1 MYFNEFFLLSII
13 TSFIYYV
20 HGQNQL
26 YSLRSRRLLP
36 ADSYTILGQAGLR
49 RLGQCNITYAWL
61 TSPPTSTLDA
71 YGHATACKRLQLLNG
86 EIIPISSYDHP
97 NNDLMNN
104 DEDINQ
110 ADKELKSI
118 NKEWSASLIDLE
130 RLDILIR
137 AEVMG
142 IGQSKQL
149 ANDPRYFFLA
159 DRVGDLNLMAVLRP
173 DKQLKLELINPLA
186 SEHLVLTP
194 QHVLCLRKQCPSTIQ
209 DVNMNVSKQ
218 DNTSI
223 IAGTNVNI
231 AALTKAE
238 RQNRELYMQLVISRV
253 ACALISFMCV
263 VFAMTSLTLCIR
275 LRQNPHFYKRR
286 MIRSSQA
293 SICKEPH
300 PSPTPFCQVNGKVN
314 MSQVSPLFITDQSPR
329 HYGITHIPS
338 ETASMN
344 NIVMTAS
351 NMSTCDPQNGLQN
364 IPISYSAL
372 GTQYAQISGY
382 PISGAPIASYNDN
395 SGLITIYPI
404 PSRGSISST
413 QRGLL
418 LQCQNGSVSPAPSNH
433 SDGKNGIT
441 RTGSLGRY
449 SRNSVCYGDSTRKK
463 LLYQIKKSHQ
473 NLSQT
478 IKQQQQNDLTTPL
491 TNNRPM
497 PIVQQ
502 QHHHLQQQQLHP
514 SMKHEDN
521 LSGKPD
527 DLISFQYTPNFTTVL
542 HHYPTELQY
551 NDIKTIPNIDIEET
565 NSDLIKSNQFNHVN
579 EPSISVIRKPA
590 HVN

>member
-1 MYFNEFFLLSII
+1 MYLYEFFLFPII
-13 TSFIYYV
+13 TSFIYDV

-61 TSPPTSTLDA
+61 TSPPTSSLDA

-137 AEVMG
+137 AEVIG

-218 DNTSI
+218 DNTSM

-275 LRQNPHFYKRR
+275 LRQNPQFYKKR

-463 LLYQIKKSHQ
+463 LLYQMKKSHQ
-473 NLSQT
+473 NSSQT

-491 TNNRPM
+491 TNNRPV

-551 NDIKTIPNIDIEET
+551 NDIKTIPNIDIEEP

>member
-1 MYFNEFFLLSII
+1 MYFYEFYLFLII
-13 TSFIYYV
+13 TSLIYYV
-20 HGQNQL
+20 NGQNKL
-26 YSLRSRRLLP
+26 YSSLRSRRLLP

-61 TSPPTSTLDA
+61 TSPPTSSLDA
-71 YGHATACKRLQLLNG
+71 Y
-86 EIIPISSYDHP
+86 
-97 NNDLMNN
+97 DL
-104 DEDINQ
+104 NQ
-110 ADKELKSI
+110 AEKDLNNI
-118 NKEWSASLIDLE
+118 NHEWSASLIDLE
-130 RLDILIR
+130 RLDLLIR
-137 AEVMG
+137 AEVIG

-159 DRVGDLNLMAVLRP
+159 DRVGDLNLMVVLRP

-194 QHVLCLRKQCPSTIQ
+194 QHVLCLRKQCPSNIN
-209 DVNMNVSKQ
+209 DANINISKQ
-218 DNTSI
+218 DNSSLI
-223 IAGTNVNI
+223 IGSNI

-275 LRQNPHFYKRR
+275 LRQNPHYFKKR

-293 SICKEPH
+293 SICKESH
-300 PSPTPFCQVNGKVN
+300 PSPTPFCQMNGKVN

-351 NMSTCDPQNGLQN
+351 NISTCDPQNGLQN

-372 GTQYAQISGY
+372 NTQYAQISGY
-382 PISGAPIASYNDN
+382 PMTGAPIASYNDN

-404 PSRGSISST
+404 PSHGSISST

-418 LQCQNGSVSPAPSNH
+418 LQCQNGSVSPAPSNN

-473 NLSQT
+473 NSTQT
-478 IKQQQQNDLTTPL
+478 IKQQNDLNTSL
-491 TNNRPM
+491 SNN
-497 PIVQQ
+497 
-502 QHHHLQQQQLHP
+502 QQQLHQ
-514 SMKHEDN
+514 SMKHDDH
-521 LSGKPD
+521 LSSKPD
-527 DLISFQYTPNFTTVL
+527 DLISFQYTPNFTTIV
-542 HHYPTELQY
+542 HRYPTELQY
-551 NDIKTIPNIDIEET
+551 NEMKTIPNMDIEET
-565 NSDLIKSNQFNHVN
+565 NSDLLKSNNFNHIN

-590 HVN
+590 HV

>member
-1 MYFNEFFLLSII
+1 MYFYEFYLFLII
-13 TSFIYYV
+13 TSLIYYV
-20 HGQNQL
+20 NGQNKL
-26 YSLRSRRLLP
+26 YSSLRSRRLLP
-36 ADSYTILGQAGLR
+36 ADSYTILGQAGFR

-61 TSPPTSTLDA
+61 TSPPTSSLDA

-86 EIIPISSYDHP
+86 EIIPISSSSSLSS
-97 NNDLMNN
+97 NDYSNN
-104 DEDINQ
+104 DEDLNQ
-110 ADKELKSI
+110 AEKDLNYI
-118 NKEWSASLIDLE
+118 NHEWSASLIDLE
-130 RLDILIR
+130 RLDLLIR
-137 AEVMG
+137 AEVIG

-159 DRVGDLNLMAVLRP
+159 DRVGDLNLMVVLRP

-194 QHVLCLRKQCPSTIQ
+194 QHVLCLRKQCPSNIN
-209 DVNMNVSKQ
+209 DANINISKQ
-218 DNTSI
+218 DNSSI
-223 IAGTNVNI
+223 IIGSNI

-275 LRQNPHFYKRR
+275 LRQNPHYFKKH

-293 SICKEPH
+293 SICKESH
-300 PSPTPFCQVNGKVN
+300 PSPTPFCQMNGKVN

-344 NIVMTAS
+344 NIVMTGS
-351 NMSTCDPQNGLQN
+351 NISTCDPQNGLQN

-372 GTQYAQISGY
+372 NTQYAQISGY
-382 PISGAPIASYNDN
+382 PMTGAPIASYNDN

-404 PSRGSISST
+404 PSHGSISST

-418 LQCQNGSVSPAPSNH
+418 LQCQNGSVSPAPSNN

-473 NLSQT
+473 NSTQT
-478 IKQQQQNDLTTPL
+478 IKQQQQQQNDLNTSL
-491 TNNRPM
+491 SNNRPI

-502 QHHHLQQQQLHP
+502 QQQQQLHQ
-514 SMKHEDN
+514 SMKHDDH
-521 LSGKPD
+521 LSSKPD
-527 DLISFQYTPNFTTVL
+527 DLISFQYTPNFTTIV
-542 HHYPTELQY
+542 HRYPTELQY
-551 NDIKTIPNIDIEET
+551 NEMKTIPNMDIEET
-565 NSDLIKSNQFNHVN
+565 NSDLLKSNNFNHIN

-590 HVN
+590 HV

>member
-1 MYFNEFFLLSII
+1 MYFYEFYLFLII
-13 TSFIYYV
+13 TSLIYYV
-20 HGQNQL
+20 NGQNKL
-26 YSLRSRRLLP
+26 YSSLRSRRLLP

-61 TSPPTSTLDA
+61 TSPPTSSLDA

-86 EIIPISSYDHP
+86 EIIPISSSSSSSLSSNDYL
-97 NNDLMNN
+97 NNNEDL
-104 DEDINQ
+104 NQ
-110 ADKELKSI
+110 AEKDLNYI
-118 NKEWSASLIDLE
+118 NHEWSASLIDLE
-130 RLDILIR
+130 RLDLLIR
-137 AEVMG
+137 AEVIG
-142 IGQSKQL
+142 IGQSNQL

-159 DRVGDLNLMAVLRP
+159 DRVGDLNLMVVLRP

-194 QHVLCLRKQCPSTIQ
+194 QHVLCLRKQCPSNIN
-209 DVNMNVSKQ
+209 DVNINISKQ
-218 DNTSI
+218 DNSSLI
-223 IAGTNVNI
+223 IGTNNV
-231 AALTKAE
+231 ALTKAE

-275 LRQNPHFYKRR
+275 LRQNPHYFKKR

-293 SICKEPH
+293 SICKESH
-300 PSPTPFCQVNGKVN
+300 PSPTPFCQMNGKVN

-351 NMSTCDPQNGLQN
+351 NISTCDPQNGLQN

-372 GTQYAQISGY
+372 NTQYAQISGY
-382 PISGAPIASYNDN
+382 PMTGAPIASYNDN

-404 PSRGSISST
+404 PSHGSISST

-418 LQCQNGSVSPAPSNH
+418 LQCQNGSVSPAPSNN

-441 RTGSLGRY
+441 RTGSL
-449 SRNSVCYGDSTRKK
+449 
-463 LLYQIKKSHQ
+463 
-473 NLSQT
+473 
-478 IKQQQQNDLTTPL
+478 
-491 TNNRPM
+491 
-497 PIVQQ
+497 VQQ
-502 QHHHLQQQQLHP
+502 QQQQLHQ
-514 SMKHEDN
+514 SIKHDDH
-521 LSGKPD
+521 LSSKPD
-527 DLISFQYTPNFTTVL
+527 DLISFQYTPNFTTIV
-542 HHYPTELQY
+542 HRYPTELQY
-551 NDIKTIPNIDIEET
+551 NEMKTIPNMDIEET
-565 NSDLIKSNQFNHVN
+565 NSDLLKSNNFNHIN

-590 HVN
+590 HV

>member
-1 MYFNEFFLLSII
+1 MYLYEFFLFPII
-13 TSFIYYV
+13 TSFIYDV

-26 YSLRSRRLLP
+26 YSLLSRRLLP

-61 TSPPTSTLDA
+61 TSPPTSSLDA

-137 AEVMG
+137 AEVIG

-218 DNTSI
+218 DNTSM

-275 LRQNPHFYKRR
+275 LRQNPHFYKKR

-463 LLYQIKKSHQ
+463 LLYQMKKSHQ
-473 NLSQT
+473 NSSQT

-491 TNNRPM
+491 TNNRPV

-551 NDIKTIPNIDIEET
+551 NDIKTIPNIDIEEP